1 MGQLSGAWIAG
12 LQGEVAAICAAFLWA
27 LATTLYSGIGQHV
40 PPLEL
45 NLAKGMI
52 ATALLLITLLV
63 RGDLLAAIDPLA
75 LGLLLLSGVVGI
87 GLGDTAY
94 LESLKRLGVRRTLLL
109 EMLAPPSAG
118 LIALAFLGERLSAG
132 AWCGIGLTLLG
143 VAWVV
148 TERSPGPST
157 GPARAWPGIGFGLLA
172 ALAQASGAVLSHAA
186 LIQTS
191 TSPLWSSLLRLAA
204 GVVTLVIWL
213 PLTRQ
218 PVGRWLKHQ
227 QSGRTWRVI
236 AIATFIGSYLAIWL
250 QQTSLKFTD
259 AGIAQTLL
267 ATSPLFVLP
276 IAAFQGERISPR
288 AVLGILVALAGIGL
302 LFGLM

>member
-1 MGQLSGAWIAG
+1 MDQLSGAWIAG

-27 LATTLYSGIGQHV
+27 LATTLYTGIGQHI

-45 NLAKGMI
+45 NLAKGVI
-52 ATALLLITLLV
+52 AIGLLLVTLLV
-63 RGDLLAAIDPLA
+63 RGDLLAAVEPLA

-94 LESLKRLGVRRTLLL
+94 LESLKRLGARRTLLL

-118 LIALAFLGERLSAG
+118 LVALVFLGERLSVS

-148 TERSPGPST
+148 TERSPGPSA
-157 GPARAWPGIGFGLLA
+157 GPARPWPGLGFGLLA
-172 ALAQASGAVLSHAA
+172 AMSQASGAVLSHVA
-186 LIQTS
+186 LTRTS
-191 TSPLWSSLLRLAA
+191 ISPLWSSLLRLSA
-204 GVVTLVIWL
+204 GVVTLLIWL

-218 PVGRWLKHQ
+218 PLGRWLKHQ
-227 QSGRTWRVI
+227 QSGRMWRVI
-236 AIATFIGSYLAIWL
+236 ALATFIGTYLAIWL
-250 QQTSLKFTD
+250 QQVSLKFTD

-276 IAAFQGERISPR
+276 ITACRGERISPR

-302 LFGLM
+302 LFGLT